1 MRLNYQHLRY
11 FWVVARHESLTRGAK
26 ELHLTPQTVS
36 GQLKVLERELGTK
49 LFRRAG
55 RGLAITAAGEVVFRF
70 AEEIFGL
77 GRELVETLAGGA
89 AGPQLRMRVGVSDVL
104 PKLVAQ
110 HLLAPATRLPEPA
123 RLVCAEASAEEL
135 LADLALHKLDVV
147 LSDIPIPPWVKIRA
161 FNHPLGQSD
170 IVFLGEATLAARHRP
185 DFPRSLHR
193 APVLLPV
200 EGTALRSSLDLWFE
214 SVEIQPKIVGEFE
227 DSALLKAFGQDGLG
241 LFPTPSVIEEEVKS
255 QYQVERVGLADGVV
269 ERFYAISVERRVR
282 HPGVAA
288 ICEAARSDLFA
299 AVSPPASPSPRADP
313 DAR

>member
-1 MRLNYQHLRY
+1 M
-11 FWVVARHESLTRGAK
+11 
-26 ELHLTPQTVS
+26 
-36 GQLKVLERELGTK
+36 
-49 LFRRAG
+49 
-55 RGLAITAAGEVVFRF
+55 FRF

-89 AGPQLRMRVGVSDVL
+89 TGRQLRIRVGVVDVL

-123 RLVCAEASAEEL
+123 RLVCAEGHAEEL

-170 IVFLGEATLAARHRP
+170 IVFLGEASLAARYRP
-185 DFPRSLHR
+185 GFPRSLHR
-193 APVLLPV
+193 APVLLPI
-200 EGTALRSSLDLWFE
+200 EGTALRSSLDQWFE
-214 SVEIQPKIVGEFE
+214 SMEIQPKVVGEFE

-241 LFPTPSVIEEEVKS
+241 LFPTPSVIEKEVVS
-255 QYQVERVGLADGVV
+255 QYHVERVGLAAGVV
-269 ERFYAISVERRVR
+269 ECFYAISVERRVR

-299 AVSPPASPSPRADP
+299 AVNQPARPSPRADP